1 MKTFSQ
7 IRRETHRAEIEQ
19 AKQSNL
25 KDRTIDGHHYQIT
38 MHAAFRATARHGD
51 MNKSDW
57 DEFLDN
63 AHEKLKHMP
72 ADKYLVTSKKH
83 DQSVAINKNDD
94 AQSNV
99 ITVFV
104 KGTHRLRPDTKQV
117 MVEGFFDP
125 LVYILID

>member
-19 AKQSNL
+19 AKRSNL
-25 KDRTIDGHHYQIT
+25 KDRIIDGHHYQIT
-38 MHAAFRATARHGD
+38 MHAAFRATARHGG

-57 DEFLDN
+57 DEFLGN
-63 AHEKLKHMP
+63 AHEKLKHMST
-72 ADKYLVTSKKH
+72 DKYLVPSKKH

-94 AQSNV
+94 TQSNV

-117 MVEGFFDP
+117 MVEGFSDP
-125 LVYILID
+125 FVYILID

>member
-1 MKTFSQ
+1 
-7 IRRETHRAEIEQ
+7 
-19 AKQSNL
+19 
-25 KDRTIDGHHYQIT
+25 

-57 DEFLDN
+57 DEFLGN

-83 DQSVAINKNDD
+83 DQSVAINKNTD

-104 KGTHRLRPDTKQV
+104 KGTHRLRLDTKQV

>member
-1 MKTFSQ
+1 
-7 IRRETHRAEIEQ
+7 
-19 AKQSNL
+19 
-25 KDRTIDGHHYQIT
+25 
-38 MHAAFRATARHGD
+38 
-51 MNKSDW
+51 MNKEDW
-57 DEFLDN
+57 DGFRDN
-63 AHEKLKHMP
+63 AHEKLKHMS

-94 AQSNV
+94 TQSNV

-117 MVEGFFDP
+117 MVEGFSDP

>member
-19 AKQSNL
+19 AKRSNL

-38 MHAAFRATARHGD
+38 MHAAFRATARHSD
-51 MNKSDW
+51 MNTSDW
-57 DEFLDN
+57 DEFLGN

-72 ADKYLVTSKKH
+72 TDKYLVTSKKH
-83 DQSVAINKNDD
+83 DQSVAINKNTDV
-94 AQSNV
+94 QSNV

-104 KGTHRLRPDTKQV
+104 KGTHRLRPDTKRV
-117 MVEGFFDP
+117 MVEGFSDP

>member
-1 MKTFSQ
+1 MNTFSE
-7 IRRETHRAEIEQ
+7 IRRDAYRTEIEQ
-19 AKQSNL
+19 AKRSNL

-38 MHAAFRATARHGD
+38 MHAAFRATARHSD
-51 MNKSDW
+51 MNTSDW

-63 AHEKLKHMP
+63 AHEKLKHMSV
-72 ADKYLVTSKKH
+72 DKYLVTSKKH
-83 DQSVAINKNDD
+83 DQSVAINKNTDV
-94 AQSNV
+94 QSNV

-117 MVEGFFDP
+117 MVEGFSDP